1 MTESALALRLRD
13 YWYIA
18 AESRA
23 LRASP
28 IHRTILGEHVV
39 LFRDERG
46 NPAALR
52 DRCAHR
58 NMRLSAGKVRDGR
71 IECPYHG
78 WTYSRDG
85 ACVGIPSLDV
95 RSQVAGGRSQEGN
108 DDQSCDPRPA
118 TRDLIMP
125 RIDAFPA
132 IERDGFVWIWMGSAE
147 PSREPFRFE
156 HAGERGWTT
165 FRMTTRFEASAFAC
179 LENFLDVPHTVY
191 VHGGWFRSRS
201 PRLTRARVRTE
212 ADGAVAEFDEEPERQ
227 SVVAR
232 LLFPKR
238 GKLTHTDRF
247 VMPSTSRVDYSFGP
261 NRHFIITS
269 QCTPAGELETDVYT
283 VITFRFGAIS
293 PLVRLYFEP
302 LSRRILRQ
310 DIDILREQSAQI
322 RRFGGS
328 RYTFTE
334 ADLLG
339 PRILRLWN
347 DAVSGRPTPA
357 SESEVNLRF

>member
-1 MTESALALRLRD
+1 MTESELALRLRD

-23 LRASP
+23 LRSAP
-28 IHRTILGEHVV
+28 LQRTILNQHVV
-39 LFRDERG
+39 LFRDEAG
-46 NPAALR
+46 NAAALF

-58 NMRLSAGKVRDGR
+58 NMRLSLGHVRNGR

-78 WTYSRDG
+78 WTYARDG
-85 ACVGIPSLDV
+85 ACVIVPSL
-95 RSQVAGGRSQEGN
+95 
-108 DDQSCDPRPA
+108 A
-118 TRDLIMP
+118 TE
-125 RIDAFPA
+125 DATLPHARVDSFPTL
-132 IERDGFVWIWMGSAE
+132 ERDGFVWIWMGSGA
-147 PSREPFRFE
+147 PSREPFHFE

-165 FRMTTRFEASAFAC
+165 FHMTTRFDASAFAC

-191 VHGGWFRSRS
+191 VHSGWFRSRAA
-201 PRLTRARVRTE
+201 RLTKARVRTE
-212 ADGAVAEFDEEPERQ
+212 PDCAVAEFDEEPERQ
-227 SVVAR
+227 SIVAR

-238 GKLTHTDRF
+238 GRLVHTDRF
-247 VMPSTSRVDYSFGP
+247 VMPSTSRVDYVFGP

-269 QCTPAGELETDVYT
+269 QCTPVSEMETDVYT
-283 VITFRFGAIS
+283 VITFRFGAIA

-310 DIDILREQSAQI
+310 DIDILREHSAQI

-328 RYTFTE
+328 RYTFAET
-334 ADLLG
+334 DLIG

-347 DAVSGRPTPA
+347 DAVTGRETPP
-357 SESEVNLRF
+357 SESEVTIRF

>member
-1 MTESALALRLRD
+1 MGAWAVSYSNRPMTESELALRLRE

-28 IHRTILGEHVV
+28 IHRAILGEHVV

-46 NPAALR
+46 NAAALR

-85 ACVGIPSLDV
+85 QCVGIPSLDV
-95 RSQVAGGRSQEGN
+95 LGGAREV
-108 DDQSCDPRPA
+108 PRV
-118 TRDLIMP
+118 
-125 RIDAFPA
+125 DAFPT
-132 IERDGFVWIWMGSAE
+132 IERDGFVWIWMGSGQPA
-147 PSREPFRFE
+147 RDPFRFE

-191 VHGGWFRSRS
+191 VHSGWFRNRS
-201 PRLTRARVRTE
+201 ARLTRARVRTE
-212 ADGAVAEFDEEPERQ
+212 AESAVAEFDEEPERQ
-227 SVVAR
+227 SIVAR

-238 GKLTHTDRF
+238 GKLAH
-247 VMPSTSRVDYSFGP
+247 
-261 NRHFIITS
+261 
-269 QCTPAGELETDVYT
+269 
-283 VITFRFGAIS
+283 
-293 PLVRLYFEP
+293 
-302 LSRRILRQ
+302 
-310 DIDILREQSAQI
+310 
-322 RRFGGS
+322 
-328 RYTFTE
+328 
-334 ADLLG
+334 
-339 PRILRLWN
+339 
-347 DAVSGRPTPA
+347 
-357 SESEVNLRF
+357 